1 MEVRIIPALDVT
13 DLDRVSTL
21 VAAIGR
27 HPGVYGFKVGFSL
40 GLAHGLPAVVDRIRA
55 HSDKPVIYDHQKAA
69 TDIPD
74 TGALFARTL
83 ADAGIDEGILFPQA
97 GPATLEAWVA
107 ALRDAGLKVIVGGL
121 MTHRAYQVSEGGF
134 LQDDGIMQ
142 MYRDAVSLGV
152 HSFVV
157 PLTKPEAVRRIAS
170 EVSAAGD
177 VEFYSPGYGKQGGD
191 PADIGF
197 LARLN
202 LIIGRSL
209 LAAEDPSAY
218 IDSISMIGR
227 NQTT

>member
-1 MEVRIIPALDVT
+1 MEVRVIPALDVT
-13 DLDRVSTL
+13 DLDRVSAL
-21 VAAIGR
+21 AAAIGR

-40 GLAHGLPAVVDRIRA
+40 GLAHGLHAVVDRIRV

-134 LQDDGIMQ
+134 LLDEGIMQ
-142 MYRDAVSLGV
+142 MYRNAAAQGV
-152 HSFVV
+152 RSFVV
-157 PLTKPEAVRRIAS
+157 PLTKPDAVRRIAA
-170 EVSAAGD
+170 EVSAAGE

-197 LARLN
+197 LTRLN

-227 NQTT
+227 NQAT